1 MIHRRNRFVAAAL
14 AALLAAPFTLPAPA
28 AAGESSAETSSL
40 MLELRV
46 KMTLLEKLG
55 VDALRIEVDS
65 KGSKIQLAGTVKKR
79 ATAELAEEV
88 TRSVAGVTR
97 VRSKLKVAEYQES
110 SEKLGNAAT
119 EAEREVKDSL
129 LEVKVRSAL
138 VDQMGRDGFR
148 IGTDAA
154 SGVVSLEFPAGFAA
168 ARRDQAMEIVGKV
181 GGVERVI
188 ELAKR

>member
-1 MIHRRNRFVAAAL
+1 MRHRTLLAAL
-14 AALLAAPFTLPAPA
+14 AAAAFLAGPA
-28 AAGESSAETSSL
+28 AAPALAAGAAADAETSSL
-40 MLELRV
+40 MLELKV

-55 VDALRIEVDS
+55 VDALRVDVAS
-65 KGSKIQLAGTVKKR
+65 KGSRITLSGTVKKR

-88 TRSVAGVTR
+88 AGSVAGVRR
-97 VRSKLKVAEYQES
+97 VKSRLRVAEYQES
-110 SEKLGNAAT
+110 PDKVGNAAT

-129 LEVKVRSAL
+129 LEGRVRAAL

-154 SGVVSLEFPAGFAA
+154 SGIVSLEFAAGFDS
-168 ARRDQAMEIVGKV
+168 ARRAQAIAIAEKVPGVG
-181 GGVERVI
+181 RVV